1 MTRVFAMIVAGVLLA
16 GCRHVADPRMATTQQ
31 TCRNPNQCEIAIVNP
46 TCSIAGCT
54 ASVNFELTRFE
65 REKNNIR
72 VTWKLPPGYGFC
84 DTAGDGVF
92 LKETDPYAQFE
103 VIGAGRPE
111 GSARCNRTEFELRA
125 KNKKSLPNEPYTYK
139 VVFHDAAG
147 GKLFVIDP
155 LMMND

>member
-1 MTRVFAMIVAGVLLA
+1 MIRIFALIVAALLVA
-16 GCRHVADPRMATTQQ
+16 SCRHVADPRAATTQQ
-31 TCRNPNQCEIAIVNP
+31 TCRNQNQCEIAIVNP

-65 REKNNIR
+65 RAKNNFR

-92 LKETDPYAQFE
+92 LKETDPHAQFE
-103 VIGAGRPE
+103 VIGAGRGE
-111 GSARCNRTEFELRA
+111 GSARCNRTVFELRA
-125 KNKKSLPNEPYTYK
+125 RNTKSLPDEPYAYK
-139 VVFHDAAG
+139 VVFHDEAG
-147 GKLFVIDP
+147 SKLYVIDP

>member
-1 MTRVFAMIVAGVLLA
+1 MIRIFALIVAALLVA
-16 GCRHVADPRMATTQQ
+16 SCRHVSDPRAATTQQ
-31 TCRNPNQCEIAIVNP
+31 TCRNQNQCEIAIVNP

-65 REKNNIR
+65 RAKNNFR

-92 LKETDPYAQFE
+92 LKETDPHAQFE
-103 VIGAGRPE
+103 VIGAGRGE
-111 GSARCNRTEFELRA
+111 GSARCNRTVFELRA
-125 KNKKSLPNEPYTYK
+125 RNTKSLPNEPYAYK
-139 VVFHDAAG
+139 VVFHDEAG
-147 GKLFVIDP
+147 GKLYVIDP